1 MVHVHE
7 KSDRNENLKRV
18 PALRSVA
25 IFDASSKEDMAGYE
39 AVKALVR
46 FEGDV
51 WPVNPQGGEIFG
63 RRVYKGVTDSQLI
76 RLR

>member
-18 PALRSVA
+18 LALRSVA
-25 IFDASSKEDMAGYE
+25 IFGASFKEDMAGDE

-51 WPVNPQGGEIFG
+51 WPVNPQSGEIFG
-63 RRVYKGVTDSQLI
+63 IRVYKGVTDSHLI